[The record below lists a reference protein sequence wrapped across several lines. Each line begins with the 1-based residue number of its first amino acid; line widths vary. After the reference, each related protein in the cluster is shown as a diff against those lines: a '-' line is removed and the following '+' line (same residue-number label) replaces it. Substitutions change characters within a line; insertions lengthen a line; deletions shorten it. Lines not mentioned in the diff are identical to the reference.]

1 MTGPFRA
8 YPIACLHRRLQE
20 PQTEEAS
27 VGWTFR
33 LNNNV
38 DWTISF
44 LGLVNQ
50 ALGIPTSSLSLQG
63 GVVDPKE
70 GRRALEWRGA
80 HTSFPFDLVGR
91 PA

>member
-1 MTGPFRA
+1 M
-8 YPIACLHRRLQE
+8 
-20 PQTEEAS
+20 
-27 VGWTFR
+27 GWTFR

-63 GVVDPKE
+63 GVVD
-70 GRRALEWRGA
+70 LI
-80 HTSFPFDLVGR
+80 SPFVGHQVEELSEVHSDAGFAAAVHVDHR
-91 PA
+91 LAQANLATTNNRLPQCTYA